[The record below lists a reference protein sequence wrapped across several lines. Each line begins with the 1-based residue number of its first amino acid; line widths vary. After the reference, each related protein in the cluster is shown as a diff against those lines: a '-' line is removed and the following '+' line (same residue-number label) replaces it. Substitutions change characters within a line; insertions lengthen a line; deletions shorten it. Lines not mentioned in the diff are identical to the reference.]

1 MSRIVIE
8 LTNRCN
14 LRCGHCYDERH
25 AGTGD
30 LGIEIIEKILRE
42 ARACGID
49 HLCFTGGEPTLHR
62 QFPEIVRRVGEAA
75 YTFSFVTN
83 GSTFPQTYPL
93 LVSCRTGFQIVT
105 FSLDGSHEATHDR
118 LRGTGSFRRVMR
130 AASLCVVKELPFSLS
145 MVVTAQNHH
154 EVSDMARLAA
164 RLGSAGLRFVHL
176 MPTPETAVRGLD
188 LSPGERRRVEADIW
202 GLRRTAPIA
211 IDMAPGYF
219 HDAPFFPCAPLELEE
234 FNVDYHGNL
243 TLCCQLSGYA
253 ESEPDTDLVAN
264 LGDVS
269 LMEACQRF
277 RGRVARYLADKQERV
292 TRGEFGML
300 DYFPCWYCVKYLGKT
315 RPLQRLRNHPW
326 AQASLGS
333 GIEETGT

>member
-1 MSRIVIE
+1 
-8 LTNRCN
+8 
-14 LRCGHCYDERH
+14 
-25 AGTGD
+25 
-30 LGIEIIEKILRE
+30 
-42 ARACGID
+42 
-49 HLCFTGGEPTLHR
+49 
-62 QFPEIVRRVGEAA
+62 
-75 YTFSFVTN
+75 
-83 GSTFPQTYPL
+83 
-93 LVSCRTGFQIVT
+93 
-105 FSLDGSHEATHDR
+105 
-118 LRGTGSFRRVMR
+118 
-130 AASLCVVKELPFSLS
+130 

-234 FNVDYHGNL
+234 FNVDYRGNL

-292 TRGEFGML
+292 TRGKFGML